1 MCSQVFSN
9 FTTYIPNNNI
19 GVPYASTVKVIP
31 SVSINEVSSGS
42 ERAVNEKTVGMAA
55 LLQSIALCIQKGS
68 QWFARQ
74 LESGK
79 EFTSAENVKLIAQN
93 MVKEHKLGRVTVDY
107 ISDLNKAKYA
117 GSNLASEIEIVA
129 KGKNAFYSDIHKLAV
144 APASKPSLI
153 LHELGHA
160 SNSKKL
166 FTQLLQKSR
175 RYAVSAPMILLFA
188 SRILGRD
195 KDNKPNFIE
204 RNAGILGFAAFL
216 PTIIEE
222 GLASLK
228 GIKAVKAVPQN
239 ILKGGLNTSIL
250 KRNYLLALCTYILGG
265 VGLGIASKQTILENS
280 TTNSRL
286 TSK

>member
-9 FTTYIPNNNI
+9 FTTYIPNTNYH
-19 GVPYASTVKVIP
+19 VSSAKPAVVIP
-31 SVSINEVSSGS
+31 SVSLNEVDVDAS
-42 ERAVNEKTVGMAA
+42 RPVDEKTVGMAA
-55 LLQSIALCIQKGS
+55 LLQSIALFIQKGS
-68 QWFARQ
+68 NWFARK

-79 EFTSAENVKLIAQN
+79 EFTSAENVKLIAEN
-93 MVKEHKLGRVTVDY
+93 MVKKHKLGTVMVDY
-107 ISDLNKAKYA
+107 ISDLNKTKYA
-117 GSNLASEIEIVA
+117 GSDLASEIEVVA
-129 KGKNAFYSDIHKLAV
+129 KGKNAFYSDAHKLAV

-160 SNSKKL
+160 SNSKNL

-188 SRILGRD
+188 SRLLGRD

-204 RNAGILGFAAFL
+204 RNAGILGFTAFL

-222 GLASLK
+222 GMASFK
-228 GIKAVKAVPQN
+228 GIKAIKDVPAN
-239 ILKGGLNTSIL
+239 LLKGSLDKGVL

-265 VGLGIASKQTILENS
+265 IGLGIASKQTILENS
-280 TTNSRL
+280 SSNG
-286 TSK
+286 